1 MIWLIYLNCLL
12 CCRIVKNSENWL
24 VLSFC
29 ALEYVMFN
37 GPLKSLQMPFGW
49 PKIRFPQ
56 YQVFFIRSVQFPDDP
71 PRWSPGCTKGTCGR
85 RPRKGYE
92 SSDQQRPLA
101 ICKLMTAA
109 LSHVTYIGGI
119 KHVKKP
125 HPYHF
130 GKKKKKKKWV
140 KGDSL
145 CSILLVGSE
154 IQFLEGSCSM
164 YKALPIPPQK
174 MALYSDV

>member
-1 MIWLIYLNCLL
+1 M
-12 CCRIVKNSENWL
+12 
-24 VLSFC
+24 
-29 ALEYVMFN
+29 A
-37 GPLKSLQMPFGW
+37 
-49 PKIRFPQ
+49 
-56 YQVFFIRSVQFPDDP
+56 
-71 PRWSPGCTKGTCGR
+71 
-85 RPRKGYE
+85 
-92 SSDQQRPLA
+92 
-101 ICKLMTAA
+101 AA

-130 GKKKKKKKWV
+130 SKKKKKKKWV

-164 YKALPIPPQK
+164 YKALPIPPKKWGFIQ
-174 MALYSDV
+174 MYNPHVHARTGGN

>member
-1 MIWLIYLNCLL
+1 M
-12 CCRIVKNSENWL
+12 
-24 VLSFC
+24 
-29 ALEYVMFN
+29 A
-37 GPLKSLQMPFGW
+37 
-49 PKIRFPQ
+49 
-56 YQVFFIRSVQFPDDP
+56 
-71 PRWSPGCTKGTCGR
+71 
-85 RPRKGYE
+85 
-92 SSDQQRPLA
+92 
-101 ICKLMTAA
+101 AA

-130 GKKKKKKKWV
+130 SKKKKKKKWV

-174 MALYSDV
+174 WGFIQMYNPHVHARTGGN